1 MDKAGKTAMEKAVAI
16 GAGAGVQPLVQA
28 GALVLAAAG
37 AMLLG
42 GCQEVVR
49 PGLTPLAQG
58 AGAQGQ
64 PLLPAP
70 VAIPEAPKPELGSL
84 WVPGSRQFFKDSRAR
99 SVGDVVTVTVAE
111 QANATS
117 SAKTSSSRSH
127 TQEAGLLNFLNLEG
141 KLKERG
147 IPLAAD
153 DLINTSSNRSFS
165 GNGQTNRSDTLTANI
180 AAVVTQVMPN
190 GLLVIQGQREVLVNY
205 EKQVLVLQG
214 IIRPEDISSQNTI
227 ESSKIAEARIAYSG
241 KGTVDENQSAQY
253 GVRLIDKIL
262 PF

>member
-1 MDKAGKTAMEKAVAI
+1 MKNSIYLMPVI
-16 GAGAGVQPLVQA
+16 A
-28 GALVLAAAG
+28 GALALA
-37 AMLLG
+37 
-42 GCQEVVR
+42 GCQELVR
-49 PGLTPLAQG
+49 PGLTPVGQG
-58 AGAQGQ
+58 VGAQAQ

-70 VAIPEAPKPELGSL
+70 VAIPPAPTPEHGSL

-99 SVGDVVTVTVAE
+99 SVGDVVTVVVSE
-111 QANATS
+111 QASAAS
-117 SAKTSSSRSH
+117 SANTSSSKSH
-127 TQEAGLLNFLNLEG
+127 SQQAGILNFLNLEG
-141 KLKERG
+141 KLTSRG
-147 IPLAAD
+147 IPLASD
-153 DLINTSSNRSFS
+153 DLVNTSSARSFS

-180 AAVVTQVMPN
+180 AAVVTQVLPN

-214 IIRPEDISSQNTI
+214 VIRPEDISSQNTI

>member
-1 MDKAGKTAMEKAVAI
+1 MKQSIYLITVAGT
-16 GAGAGVQPLVQA
+16 L
-28 GALVLAAAG
+28 ALA
-37 AMLLG
+37 
-42 GCQEVVR
+42 GCQEIVR
-49 PGLTPLAQG
+49 PSLTPVAQG

-70 VAIPEAPKPELGSL
+70 VAIPPAPTPEYGSL

-99 SVGDVVTVTVAE
+99 SVGDVVTVIVSE
-111 QANATS
+111 QASAATK
-117 SAKTSSSRSH
+117 AQTSSSRAHS
-127 TQEAGLLNFLNLEG
+127 QQAGILNFLNLEG
-141 KLKERG
+141 KLRERG
-147 IPLAAD
+147 IPLATD
-153 DLINTSSNRSFS
+153 DLVNTSSARSFS

-214 IIRPEDISSQNTI
+214 VIRPEDISSQNTI